1 MGRTKCSALFCTMGY
16 EVDQVKAFVLHGVGD
31 LRFEDMPKPSP
42 REEEVLVRVR
52 ASGVCGSD
60 IPRIYRTGAHRHP
73 LIPGH
78 EFSGVVEAAG
88 GTKGVAWEG
97 KRVGVFPLIP
107 CRQCEPCQREAYEM
121 CQSYGYLGSRQDGGF
136 AEYVAVPVRNLIE
149 LPDAVSFEEAAM
161 LEPMAVAVHA
171 MRRVAV
177 HAEDTVA
184 VCGLG
189 TIGRL
194 LAMVLHASGVKRLL
208 LIGNKDSQ
216 RRFAE
221 NIGEAA
227 FCDARPESPQAWL
240 AKESTGKGIDVFFE
254 CVGKNDTVELGVEC
268 AAPSGR
274 IVFVGNPASDM
285 TLKKDVY
292 WQILRRQLAVTG
304 TWNSSFTGNEADDW
318 HEVLRLLKIH
328 AISPTEII
336 SHRLALEDLERGLR
350 IMRDKTEDFGKIMA
364 VIK

>member
-1 MGRTKCSALFCTMGY
+1 MPPFFVR
-16 EVDQVKAFVLHGVGD
+16 EVTRWIKVKAYVLHGVGD
-31 LRFEDMPKPSP
+31 LRYADVSKPSP
-42 REEEVLVRVR
+42 QADEVLIRVK

-78 EFSGVVEAAG
+78 EFSGVVESAG
-88 GTKGVAWEG
+88 GADGVAWEG

-107 CRQCEPCQREAYEM
+107 CRQCGPCQREAYEM

-136 AEYVAVPVRNLIE
+136 AEYVATPVRNLIA
-149 LPDAVSFEEAAM
+149 LPDKVSFEEAAM

-177 HAEDTVA
+177 NAEDTVA

-194 LAMVLHASGVKRLL
+194 LTMVLYASGVKRLL
-208 LIGNKDSQ
+208 LIGNKESQ
-216 RRFAE
+216 RQFAE
-221 NIGEAA
+221 NYREAA
-227 FCDARPESPQAWL
+227 FCDTRTEKPSAWL
-240 AKESTGKGIDVFFE
+240 AKKSNGKGIDVFFE
-254 CVGKNDTVELGVEC
+254 CVGKNETVELGVEC
-268 AAPSGR
+268 ATPSGR
-274 IVFVGNPASDM
+274 VVFVGNPASDM

-292 WQILRRQLAVTG
+292 WQILRRQLSVTG
-304 TWNSSFTGNEADDW
+304 TWNSSFTGDETDDW
-318 HEVLRLLKIH
+318 HEVLRLLESH
-328 AISPTEII
+328 AIAPADII
-336 SHRLALEDLERGLR
+336 SHRLTLADLERGFR

-364 VIK
+364 VME